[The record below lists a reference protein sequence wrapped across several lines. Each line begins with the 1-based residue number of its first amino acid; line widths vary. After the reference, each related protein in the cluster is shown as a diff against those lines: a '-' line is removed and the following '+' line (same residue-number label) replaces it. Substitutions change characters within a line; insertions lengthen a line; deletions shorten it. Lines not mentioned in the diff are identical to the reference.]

1 MAKIKDNLL
10 VRGASGN
17 VGKQFVYRK
26 RGNETFLTRMPVFDK
41 DAEPTEKQEKA
52 RDLFAAAALYAQ
64 GAIADPEL
72 KKAYG
77 KKAAPGKTAYNM
89 AFRDFLKAPK
99 VRSINTAGYN
109 GTPGSTIAI
118 AAKDDFRVAEVTVS
132 IRTAEG
138 VLVEEGTAVLHTID
152 RGKWIY
158 TAKQSNAALTGSV
171 IQAIARDLPGNQG
184 VLSVTIL

>member
-26 RGNETFLTRMPVFDK
+26 RGNETFIARMPVFDK

-64 GAIADPEL
+64 SAIADPEL

-77 KKAAPGKTAYNM
+77 KKAPPGKTAYNM

-99 VRSINTAGYN
+99 VKSINTSGYN

-118 AAKDDFRVAEVTVS
+118 AAKDDFRVAEVRVS

-138 VLVEEGTAVLHTID
+138 VLVEEGTAVMHTIN
-152 RGKWIY
+152 RGSWIY

-171 IQAIARDLPGNQG
+171 IQATATDIPGNQG
-184 VLSVTIL
+184 GLKITIL